1 MYEIKKLEGSK
12 YEVKI
17 TREKEEIG
25 EIRKAAI
32 KTLKKNVKMDG
43 FRQGHVPDSVIERN
57 YEENIKEE
65 IVNKVIEEDYSG
77 ILEKE
82 GIKPIDYL
90 KIKELNADGDKFE
103 LIGEIQVM
111 PEIKLGEYKG
121 IEAEKTTAEITDEVL
136 EKELERLREINGK
149 LKETE
154 DAEPARFDDTVNI
167 DFEGFVDGE
176 AFAGGKA
183 EGFDLKLGSKS
194 FIDDFED
201 QISGHKKG
209 EDIEVNVTFP
219 EEYHSADLAG
229 KPAMFKVKVNSI
241 KRLEKP
247 ELNDE
252 FAKDQNFENIDELK
266 TKTKERL
273 ENSEKI
279 KADNEFQ
286 SKVLEQIVA
295 NAELDIPEV
304 LIEREVDQ
312 RLRQFDSQLKMQG
325 MNLDKYV
332 EMTGQSVESMRAPL
346 KEDAEKAVRAD
357 LVISEIS
364 KKESIAAEADEVE
377 KKIEEV
383 AAMYGMEKAQ
393 LVNEAKRAGNYNN
406 FVNSIKYDLIARKTI
421 EFLMKEAKEK

>member
-17 TREKEEIG
+17 TRGQDEIG
-25 EIRKAAI
+25 EMRKEAI

-43 FRQGHVPDSVIERN
+43 FRQGHVPDNVIEKN
-57 YEENIKEE
+57 YEGNIKEE
-65 IVNKVIEEDYSG
+65 IANKVIELEYPG

-90 KIKELNADGDKFE
+90 KIKEFNLDDDKLE

-111 PEIKLGEYKG
+111 PEIKLGDYKG
-121 IEAEKTTAEITDEVL
+121 IEAEKPTAEITDEVL
-136 EKELERLREINGK
+136 EKELERLKEANGK
-149 LKETE
+149 LKEVE
-154 DAEPARFDDTVNI
+154 EAEAATLDDVVNI

-176 AFAGGKA
+176 AFVGGKA

-194 FIDDFED
+194 FIDNFED
-201 QISGHKKG
+201 QIAGHKKG

-229 KPAMFKVKVNSI
+229 KKALFKVKINTV

-252 FAKDQNFENIDELK
+252 FAKEQNFENMEELK
-266 TKTKERL
+266 NKTKERL
-273 ENSEKI
+273 ESSEKT
-279 KADNEFQ
+279 KAENEFQ
-286 SKVLEQIVA
+286 NKILEQIVA
-295 NAELDIPEV
+295 NVELDIPEI
-304 LIEREVDQ
+304 LIEREIDQ
-312 RLRQFDSQLKMQG
+312 RLRQFDSQLRMQG
-325 MNLDKYV
+325 MDLGKYV
-332 EMTGQSVESMRAPL
+332 EMTGQSIESMRAPL
-346 KEDAEKAVRAD
+346 KDDAQKAVKAD

-364 KKESIAAEADEVE
+364 KQENISVEADEVE
-377 KKIEEV
+377 SKIEEV

>member
-1 MYEIKKLEGSK
+1 MYELKKLEGSK
-12 YEVKI
+12 YEIKIVK
-17 TREKEEIG
+17 EKDEIN
-25 EIRKAAI
+25 KI
-32 KTLKKNVKMDG
+32 KKEVIANLKKTIKIPG
-43 FRQGHVPDSVIERN
+43 FRQGHVPENVIEKD
-57 YEENIKEE
+57 YAGNIREE
-65 IVNKVIEEDYSG
+65 IANKVIDEEYP
-77 ILEKE
+77 IMMEKE
-82 GIKPIDYL
+82 SIKPIDYL
-90 KIKELNADGDKFE
+90 KIKEYNLDDDKLE
-103 LIGEIQVM
+103 LLLELQVM
-111 PEIKLGEYKG
+111 PEVKLGDYKG
-121 IEAEKTTAEITDEVL
+121 IEAEKTIAEITEEII
-136 EKELERLREINGK
+136 EKELEKLREAHGK
-149 LKETE
+149 LKEIE
-154 DAEPARFDDTVNI
+154 EAAAAELHDVTNI
-167 DFEGFVDGE
+167 NFEGFIDGE
-176 AFAGGKA
+176 AFPGGLG

-194 FIDDFED
+194 FIDNFED
-201 QISGHKKG
+201 QITGHKKG

-252 FAKDQNFENIDELK
+252 FAKDQNFENVDELK
-266 TKTKERL
+266 AKTKERL
-273 ENSEKI
+273 ENSEKA

-304 LIEREVDQ
+304 LIEREIDQ
-312 RLRQFDSQLKMQG
+312 RLRQFDSQLRMQG
-325 MNLDKYV
+325 MDLGKYV
-332 EMTGQSVESMRAPL
+332 EMTGQSIESMRAPL
-346 KEDAEKAVRAD
+346 KEDAAKAVRAD

>member
-17 TREKEEIG
+17 TREKDDVAKMKEE
-25 EIRKAAI
+25 AI

-43 FRQGHVPDSVIERN
+43 FRQGHVPDNVIEKN
-57 YEENIKEE
+57 YEGNIKEE
-65 IVNKVIEEDYSG
+65 MANKVIEDEYQE

-90 KIKELNADGDKFE
+90 KIKEFNVDDDKLE
-103 LIGEIQVM
+103 LVGEIQVM
-111 PEIKLGEYKG
+111 PEIKIGEYKG
-121 IEAEKTTAEITDEVL
+121 IEAEKAGVEITDEVL
-136 EKELERLREINGK
+136 EAELDRLREANGK
-149 LKETE
+149 LKEIE
-154 DAEPARFDDTVNI
+154 DAELATFDDVVNI

-194 FIDDFED
+194 FIDNFED
-201 QISGHKKG
+201 QIAGHKKG

-229 KPAMFKVKVNSI
+229 KPAMFKVKVNTI

-252 FAKDQNFENIDELK
+252 FAKDQNFENVEELK

-273 ENSEKI
+273 ENSEKM

-286 SKVLEQIVA
+286 GKVLEQIVA

-304 LIEREVDQ
+304 LIEREIDQ
-312 RLRQFDSQLKMQG
+312 RLRQFDSQLRMQG
-325 MNLDKYV
+325 MDLGKYV
-332 EMTGQSVESMRAPL
+332 EMTGQSIESMRAPL

-364 KKESIAAEADEVE
+364 KLENIAAEADEVE

>member
-25 EIRKAAI
+25 EMRKEAI

-43 FRQGHVPDSVIERN
+43 FRQGHVPDSVIEKN
-57 YEENIKEE
+57 YEGNIKEE
-65 IVNKVIEEDYSG
+65 IANKVIEAEYPG

-90 KIKELNADGDKFE
+90 KIKDFNVDDDKLE

-121 IEAEKTTAEITDEVL
+121 IEAEKTAPEITDEIL
-136 EKELERLREINGK
+136 EKELERLRETNGK
-149 LKETE
+149 LKEIE
-154 DAEPARFDDTVNI
+154 DAEPAAFDDVVNI

-194 FIDDFED
+194 FIDNFED
-201 QISGHKKG
+201 QITGHKKG

-252 FAKDQNFENIDELK
+252 FAKDQNFENVDELK
-266 TKTKERL
+266 AKTKERL
-273 ENSEKI
+273 ENSEKA

-304 LIEREVDQ
+304 LIEREIDQ
-312 RLRQFDSQLKMQG
+312 RLRQFDSQLRMQG
-325 MNLDKYV
+325 MDLGKYV
-332 EMTGQSVESMRAPL
+332 EMTGQSIESMRAPL
-346 KEDAEKAVRAD
+346 KEDAAKAVRAD

-364 KKESIAAEADEVE
+364 KKESISAEADEVE

>member
-25 EIRKAAI
+25 EMRKEAI

-43 FRQGHVPDSVIERN
+43 FRQGHVPDSVIEKN
-57 YEENIKEE
+57 YEGNIKEE
-65 IVNKVIEEDYSG
+65 IANKVIEAEYPG

-90 KIKELNADGDKFE
+90 KIKDFNVDDDKLE

-121 IEAEKTTAEITDEVL
+121 IEAEKTAPEITDEIL
-136 EKELERLREINGK
+136 EKELERLRETNGK
-149 LKETE
+149 LKEIE
-154 DAEPARFDDTVNI
+154 DAEPAAFDDVVNI

-194 FIDDFED
+194 FIDTFED
-201 QISGHKKG
+201 QILTHKKND
-209 EDIEVNVTFP
+209 EFDVNVSFP
-219 EEYHSADLAG
+219 EEYHAKELAG
-229 KPAMFKVKVNSI
+229 KPALFKVKINNI
-241 KRLEKP
+241 KRIEKP

-252 FAKDQNFENIDELK
+252 FAKEQNHENLEDLK
-266 TKTKERL
+266 AKTKERL
-273 ENSEKI
+273 EAAETA
-279 KADNEFQ
+279 KAENEFR
-286 SKVLEQIVA
+286 SKVIETIVA
-295 NAELDIPEV
+295 NAELELPEV
-304 LIEREVDQ
+304 LIEREIDQ

-325 MNLDKYV
+325 MDLNKYI
-332 EMTGQSVESMRAPL
+332 EMTGQSIESMRDPL
-346 KEDAEKAVRAD
+346 KVDAEKAVKAD
-357 LVISEIS
+357 LVISEIT
-364 KKESIAAEADEVE
+364 KKEGITVEAEEVE

-383 AAMYGMEKAQ
+383 AAMYGMDKPQ

-406 FVNSIKYDLIARKTI
+406 FVNNIKYDLLTQKTI
-421 EFLMKEAKEK
+421 EFLMNESKVK